1 MFAKNLKPGD
11 EIRVIAP
18 SASMAIVKEEQL
30 EIAENR
36 MKQLGFQ
43 VSYAKNVHK
52 HDEFYSTS
60 IKDRI
65 QDLHEAF
72 LDPKV
77 KAILSAIGGYN
88 ANQLLREIDYDII
101 RNNPKIFCGYGD
113 TTALNLAIYQK
124 TGLITYLG
132 PHFSTFGV
140 KHGIEYSL
148 EMFLNAVT
156 NDAPYEIY
164 SSSHWSDDPW
174 YKDQDNRE
182 WIEQDG
188 YLVLQTGEAEGRL
201 VGGNLSTLNLLQ
213 GTEFMPT
220 LKDAILFIEDDS
232 ESHPQDFER
241 KLQSLLQQPD
251 AKKIKAII
259 IGRFQKESNMTEQA
273 LRKIIAT
280 KKEISRLPVIANVNY
295 GHVHPMATLPLGA
308 RAAVTAAADGCE
320 IFVEHKESSGEASMK
335 EK

>member
-1 MFAKNLKPGD
+1 MFAQRLKPGD

-18 SASMAIVKEEQL
+18 SASMAIVKEKQL

-43 VSYAKNVHK
+43 VTYARNVHN

-60 IKDRI
+60 IEDRI

-72 LDPKV
+72 RAPKV
-77 KAILSAIGGYN
+77 KAILTAIGGYN
-88 ANQLLREIDYDII
+88 ANQLLHKIDYEII
-101 RNNPKIFCGYGD
+101 RENPKIFCGYGD

-124 TGLITYLG
+124 TGLVTYSG

-140 KHGIEYSL
+140 KHGIEYTM

-164 SSSHWSDDPW
+164 PSSHWSDDPW
-174 YKDQDNRE
+174 YKDQEDRE
-182 WIEQDG
+182 WVQQDE
-188 YLVLQTGEAEGRL
+188 YLVIQTGETEGRL

-213 GTEFMPT
+213 GTNNMPS
-220 LKDAILFIEDDS
+220 LKDAILFIEEDS

-241 KLQSLLQQPD
+241 KLQSLLQQSD
-251 AKKIKAII
+251 AKDIKAIL
-259 IGRFQKESNMTEQA
+259 IGRAQKEANMTEQA

-280 KKEISRLPVIANVNY
+280 KSEIVHLPIIANVNF
-295 GHVHPMATLPLGA
+295 GHVHPMATLPIGA
-308 RAAVTAAADGCE
+308 RATVAAAANDCE
-320 IFVEHKESSGEASMK
+320 IFVEHKE
-335 EK
+335 

>member
-1 MFAKNLKPGD
+1 MFAQRLKPGD

-18 SASMAIVKEEQL
+18 SASMAIVKEKQL

-43 VSYAKNVHK
+43 VTFAKNVHN

-60 IKDRI
+60 IEDRI

-72 LDPKV
+72 RDPKV
-77 KAILSAIGGYN
+77 KAILTAIGGYN
-88 ANQLLREIDYDII
+88 ANQLLNKIDYEII
-101 RNNPKIFCGYGD
+101 RKNPKILCGYGD

-124 TGLITYLG
+124 TGLVTYSG

-140 KHGIEYSL
+140 KYGIEYSL
-148 EMFLNAVT
+148 ELFLNAVT

-164 SSSHWSDDPW
+164 PSSHWSDDPW
-174 YKDQDNRE
+174 YKDQEDRE
-182 WIEQDG
+182 WIKQDG
-188 YLVLQTGEAEGRL
+188 YLVLQTGNTEGRL
-201 VGGNLSTLNLLQ
+201 IGGNLSTLNLLQ
-213 GTEFMPT
+213 GTEYMPS

-241 KLQSLLQQPD
+241 KLQSLLQQTD
-251 AKKIKAII
+251 AKEIKAIL

-273 LRKIIAT
+273 LRKIIAA
-280 KKEISRLPVIANVNY
+280 KREMAHMPVIANVNF
-295 GHVHPMATLPLGA
+295 GHVHPMATLPVGA
-308 RAAVTAAADGCE
+308 CVTITAAVDGCE
-320 IFVEHKESSGEASMK
+320 IFVEHNE
-335 EK
+335 

>member
-1 MFAKNLKPGD
+1 MFAQNLQPGD

-18 SASMAIVKEEQL
+18 SASMAIVKEKQL

-36 MKQLGFQ
+36 MRQLGFR
-43 VSYAKNVHK
+43 VTYGKNVHN

-60 IKDRI
+60 IEDRI

-72 LDPKV
+72 LEPKV
-77 KAILSAIGGYN
+77 KAILTAIGGYN
-88 ANQLLREIDYDII
+88 ANQLLGEIDYDLI
-101 RNNPKIFCGYGD
+101 RKNPKIFCGYGD

-124 TGLITYLG
+124 TGLVTYSG

-140 KHGIEYSL
+140 KHGMEYSL

-156 NDAPYEIY
+156 NDALYEIY
-164 SSSHWSDDPW
+164 PSSHWSDDPW

-182 WIEQDG
+182 WIKQDG
-188 YLVLQTGEAEGRL
+188 YLVLQTGEAEGRV

-213 GTEFMPT
+213 GTEFMPS
-220 LKDAILFIEDDS
+220 LKDTLLFIEEDS

-241 KLQSLLQQPD
+241 KLQSLLQQSD
-251 AKKIKAII
+251 AKEIKAIL

-280 KKEISRLPVIANVNY
+280 KRDIAHLPVIANVNY
-295 GHVHPMATLPLGA
+295 GHVHPMVTLPLGA

-320 IFVEHKESSGEASMK
+320 IFVEHKE
-335 EK
+335 